1 MNFKGWLIQEACP
14 IATQVFGGLPESG
27 GYGSNTEY
35 EIGAQSFAEAAHC
48 ILGSLGRALGDNGLR
63 MELGHISE
71 EMYLI
76 RKAVTTYSRDIYT
89 TRLWEKYPYYK
100 EKSVEN
106 IRQASKK
113 LRVLAERKKSEV
125 ETKEEP
131 IRSIAIATY
140 DAVIMLT
147 ITMLESIKDYPN
159 MTNAFQNESL
169 KQSVE
174 KLGQMVDKIVPRY
187 EY

>member
-14 IATQVFGGLPESG
+14 IATQVFGGLPDGG

-48 ILGSLGRALGDNGLR
+48 ILGSLGKALGDNGLR
-63 MELGHISE
+63 YELGHISE
-71 EMYLI
+71 EMGII
-76 RKAVTTYSRDIYT
+76 RRSIREYSKDLYI
-89 TRLWEKYPYYK
+89 TRVWENHPYK
-100 EKSVEN
+100 EKSVES

-113 LRVLAERKKSEV
+113 LRVLAEQKKSEV
-125 ETKEEP
+125 ETEEEP

-147 ITMLESIKDYPN
+147 IAMLESIKDYPN

-174 KLGQMVDKIVPRY
+174 KLGRMVDKIVPQY
-187 EY
+187 